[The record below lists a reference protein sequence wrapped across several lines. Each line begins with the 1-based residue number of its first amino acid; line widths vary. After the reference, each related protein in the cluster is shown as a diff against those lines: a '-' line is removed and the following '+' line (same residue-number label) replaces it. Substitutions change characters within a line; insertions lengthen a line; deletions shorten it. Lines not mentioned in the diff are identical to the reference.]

1 MFANSFAQNHCCTL
15 KNCFQSFIARPAGK
29 IYKSSVYTHKLITP
43 CQCGRVEKKGLN
55 GNSTGVFENFC
66 ENATVKLRPYNHVL
80 KIYCQIRK
88 QIMTNSS
95 FTLRIV
101 FLRALLNFC
110 KAKSAGLH
118 SVFLQQQSR
127 IRFVIVCYF
136 YSIGR

>member
-1 MFANSFAQNHCCTL
+1 MFANSFTQNHCCTL
-15 KNCFQSFIARPAGK
+15 KNCFKSFIARSAGTT
-29 IYKSSVYTHKLITP
+29 YESSVYTHKLITP

-66 ENATVKLRPYNHVL
+66 ENATIKLRPNNHVF
-80 KIYCQIRK
+80 KSYCQIRK

-118 SVFLQQQSR
+118 SVFLQQQNR
-127 IRFVIVCYF
+127 IRFVIVFYF